1 MRLEFVDNIDKIT
14 LGVTANVWVNI
25 HGEHKAW
32 DKDAWLKVNLG
43 REKQPNFTDIKNAIL
58 CGFECEGIKFKSGTY
73 LISDLSPEH
82 GITSEFL
89 QNAMGV
95 RFQTERE
102 RELSM

>member
-1 MRLEFVDNIDKIT
+1 MRLEFVNNIKDIT

-25 HGEHKAW
+25 HGQEKAW
-32 DKDAWLKVNLG
+32 DKDAWTKVNLG

-58 CGFECEGIKFKSGTY
+58 CGFDAEDIKFKTGTY

-82 GITSEFL
+82 GITKEFL
-89 QNAMGV
+89 DNAMGV

-102 RELSM
+102 HSLGM